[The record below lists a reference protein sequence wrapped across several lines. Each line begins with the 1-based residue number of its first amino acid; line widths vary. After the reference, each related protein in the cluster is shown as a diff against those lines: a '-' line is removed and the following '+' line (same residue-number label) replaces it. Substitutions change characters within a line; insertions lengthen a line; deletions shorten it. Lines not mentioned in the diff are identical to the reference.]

1 MIDSTNTRQYIVN
14 LTGVAN
20 AQYITIGLTNVVDVA
35 GNTAGAVS
43 TTMGVLTG
51 DATANGTVNSSDI
64 SEVQSQSG
72 QLVTANNFRDEVTLN
87 GAINS
92 SDISLVQSQSGMAL
106 PSPAPSL
113 APADASPVDH
123 RHRQISSAERE
134 R

>member
-1 MIDSTNTRQYIVN
+1 
-14 LTGVAN
+14 
-20 AQYITIGLTNVVDVA
+20 
-35 GNTAGAVS
+35 
-43 TTMGVLTG
+43 MGVLAG
-51 DATANGTVNSSDI
+51 DATANGMVNSSDI

-72 QLVTANNFRDEVTLN
+72 QLVTANNFRDDATVN
-87 GAINS
+87 GTINS

-113 APADASPVDH
+113 APADASPVDR